1 MAEDKEAVLKEFITI
16 PGVGMSKAK
25 ALYDAGYTSVKKLG
39 SVKPEELVKVR
50 GVTKKLAGDILKH
63 LNPKGQEPAK
73 AEKKKKTDDDIL
85 VEKGIA
91 LHKKGKW
98 GQALQIINDVLS
110 VDPFNQAAL
119 QTRGDIYLEREKYE
133 LAIESYQSLIELD
146 PGLDAPWVGV
156 GEALSAL
163 DRPAEARSAFKK
175 ALTINPENEVARER
189 MSEDDRLRT
198 YVEGL
203 DEMLEGGI
211 PARHVVLVC
220 GRAGSMKSSFCY
232 YILHKLSE
240 YEGRKA
246 IYLTLEQSRTSLL
259 RHMKKLGLRKEV
271 ATSMMVSD
279 LDDMV
284 IIDMARLRKE
294 TDSSLIG
301 NIDWLNSLVTQLQS
315 YKKTFGCDIVTI
327 DSLSALYSLTTFKNP
342 RSELFFFFE
351 KLRDLDITV
360 LLVSEML
367 QPEKGQFGPHGVEEF
382 LADGIIHLKTEMY
395 GNRTNLFLGVTKMRE
410 TNHERDYFPLI
421 VDKTGFGIVRD

>member
-1 MAEDKEAVLKEFITI
+1 MAKDKEAVLKEYIAL

-25 ALYDAGYTSVKKLG
+25 AMYNAGFTSMDKLG
-39 SVKPEELVKVR
+39 KAKVR
-50 GVTKKLAGDILKH
+50 ELEEIKTVTKKLAREIFDHFHPEGEK
-63 LNPKGQEPAK
+63 PK
-73 AEKKKKTDDDIL
+73 EKPKKSDEGIL

-98 GQALQIINDVLS
+98 GQALQIINDVLEK
-110 VDPFNQAAL
+110 DKFNQKAL
-119 QTRGDIYLEREKYE
+119 QIRGDIYLDRQKYE
-133 LAIESYQSLIELD
+133 LAIEAYQSLVDLN
-146 PGLDAPWVGV
+146 PGLDTPWIGI
-156 GEALSAL
+156 GEALNAL
-163 DRPAEARSAFKK
+163 DKSTEARAAYKK
-175 ALTINPENEVARER
+175 ALEINKDNSIAQER
-189 MSEDDRLRT
+189 LSEDDRLRT
-198 YVEGL
+198 YVDGL
-203 DEMLEGGI
+203 DEILEGGI

-246 IYLTLEQSRTSLL
+246 IYLTLEQSRASLR
-259 RHMKKLGLRKEV
+259 RHMKKLGLSRDV
-271 ATSMMVSD
+271 ATTMMVSD

-284 IIDMARLRKE
+284 VIDMARLRKE
-294 TDSSLIG
+294 TDTTLIG
-301 NIDWLNSLVTQLQS
+301 SIDWLNSIVTQLQS
-315 YKKTFGCDIVTI
+315 YKETFGCEIVVI

-367 QPEKGQFGPHGVEEF
+367 DPEKDRFGPHGVEEF
-382 LADGIIHLKTEMY
+382 LADGIIHLKTEIY
-395 GNRTNLFLGVTKMRE
+395 SNRTNLFLGVMKMRE
-410 TNHERDYFPLI
+410 TNHDRDYFPLI